1 MQNNSRLLR
10 RLRRARWQVE
20 AGKWGKRLLM
30 MVVAYILVLAASGLF
45 GFLGGVR
52 DFVAAPA
59 RAVFGWVGD
68 VLGAERIFNP
78 VEVHE
83 FYLVWAGADEPIGHG
98 YGVYHSTGFQ
108 FIDGGWG
115 QDENIILPDAG
126 YLGQTFVPSKDVE
139 FRMDGDVL
147 VITLP
152 PAEYFLTTL
161 AIEPPIENPTE
172 SLAAW
177 GQLFGDDTDTQD
189 ARVQLKKLADA
200 EIRKDDGLFRL
211 AECAAASNLTE
222 VLLPAFAVAS
232 QLELPQMMVIA
243 SDGTPLLTRGCE
255 LYFDGRGTV
264 LTVSLDGLDLPVM
277 FDGKLRKADVDLGV
291 LQLEGTQ
298 R

>member
-1 MQNNSRLLR
+1 MKTRSLLW
-10 RLRRARWQVE
+10 RLRRARLQVE
-20 AGKWGKRLLM
+20 AGKWGKRLLIL
-30 MVVAYILVLAASGLF
+30 VFAYLLVLAVSGLF
-45 GFLGGVR
+45 GFLRGVR

-59 RAVFGWVGD
+59 RAVFGWAGD
-68 VLGAERIFNP
+68 VLGSERTFNP

-83 FYLVWAGADEPIGHG
+83 FYLVWAGAGEPIGHG

-108 FIDGGWG
+108 YIDGGWR

-126 YLGQTFVPSKDVE
+126 YLGQAFVPSAGVE
-139 FRMDGDVL
+139 FSMDNGVL

-161 AIEPPIENPTE
+161 AIEPSIENPAE

-177 GQLFGDDTDTQD
+177 GQLFGDSTDTLQ
-189 ARVQLKKLADA
+189 ARVELKHLVDTK
-200 EIRKDDGLFRL
+200 IRQDSDLYRL
-211 AECAAASNLTE
+211 AECAAARNLAE

-232 QLELPQMMVIA
+232 QLELPSLTVIA
-243 SDGTPLLTRGCE
+243 SDGRLLLTNNCQ
-255 LYFDGRGTV
+255 LYFNSRDSVR
-264 LTVSLDGLDLPVM
+264 TVSLDGLDLPVI

-291 LQLEGTQ
+291 LQLEGTS